1 MVACERCGTDSEDR
15 FRFCPACGAPLPQ
28 QTAPRQTRKVVTAF
42 FCDVSGS
49 TALGE
54 QLDPEV
60 LRDVMSRYFE
70 EIRVIIERHG
80 GRVEKFI
87 GDAVVAIFGVPQV
100 YEDDALRAV
109 RAAAETRERL
119 PEVAVETGVPLRFRT
134 GVNTGPVLVR
144 EGESLVIGDAVNVAA
159 RLEQAAEPG
168 EILLGADTLSLVRD
182 AVEVEPLGPL
192 SLKGKS
198 EPVLAFRLVRVDPVA
213 PGFARRLDVPLVGRE
228 RELQVLRQAWERT
241 VEEEGCHLFTL
252 LGPAGVGKSRLV
264 TELLS
269 GVGDAATVL
278 PGRCLHYGE
287 GITFWPLVEA
297 LMPVGEPAEQVLER
311 LSTGGAATPEE
322 LFWDVRRLLESLA
335 TEHPVILHIDDLQWA
350 ELTLFDLL
358 DHIADLSRGAPILL
372 LCTARPELL
381 EERPGWAGGKLN
393 ATTLLLEPLG
403 AAEAETFLNQLGGGL
418 DVASR
423 KRVIAASQG
432 NPLFLEEMVTLARE
446 RGMVEVPPTVQAL
459 LAARIERL
467 AAEER
472 ELLERGAVEG
482 EVFHRLAVR
491 ALANERLASEV
502 EVRLASLVRKELI
515 RPHPPQ
521 LGGDD
526 AFRFRHLLI
535 RDAAYDGL
543 PKATRAE
550 LHERFAVW
558 LEGHAPALLE
568 LHEVAGWHLEQAVRY
583 RIELGRALDAMI
595 ARRAAEHL
603 FEAGRAAGRRGDT
616 RAARNLLERALA
628 LAPDQSPLGATVAL
642 ELADQLTDAGDLNRL
657 NEVLAIAEGQPATAQ
672 LAELTRLEWM
682 FFAETQGGPATL
694 IARLPEVLKQLADVG
709 DERVLCK
716 AHMLA
721 AWVHWVGCRAE
732 PAAEQIRIAVEHAR
746 HANDD
751 RLYVRTL
758 NELIGALLVGPQPI
772 ESVAE
777 EVEAM
782 EAPGPLFAASVRQAT
797 SELARCNSRFEEARA
812 IGQGALDDY
821 RQLGLRGSEAG
832 CLSHLADVE
841 LGAGDLSAARN
852 LLLEADEIFE
862 RSGNRGLRSTVQ
874 ARLADVA
881 EMMGDRQ
888 AAQASIELSEELG
901 AAEDIIN
908 FALIH
913 GVRARLV
920 LSDGDAEAAD
930 SWARSALDLAFQTDF
945 PSLRG
950 AAKLNLARILA
961 ALGGVK
967 EARAEARDAVEI
979 YARKGDRPG
988 AAAARALID
997 ELDARTRA
1005 ER

>member
-1 MVACERCGTDSEDR
+1 M
-15 FRFCPACGAPLPQ
+15 
-28 QTAPRQTRKVVTAF
+28 
-42 FCDVSGS
+42 
-49 TALGE
+49 
-54 QLDPEV
+54 
-60 LRDVMSRYFE
+60 
-70 EIRVIIERHG
+70 
-80 GRVEKFI
+80 
-87 GDAVVAIFGVPQV
+87 
-100 YEDDALRAV
+100 
-109 RAAAETRERL
+109 
-119 PEVAVETGVPLRFRT
+119 
-134 GVNTGPVLVR
+134 
-144 EGESLVIGDAVNVAA
+144 
-159 RLEQAAEPG
+159 
-168 EILLGADTLSLVRD
+168 
-182 AVEVEPLGPL
+182 
-192 SLKGKS
+192 
-198 EPVLAFRLVRVDPVA
+198 
-213 PGFARRLDVPLVGRE
+213 GRE

-297 LMPVGEPAEQVLER
+297 LIPVGGPAEQVLER

-393 ATTLLLEPLG
+393 ATTVLLEPLG
-403 AAEAETFLNQLGGGL
+403 AAEAETLLNQLGGGL

-423 KRVIAASQG
+423 ERVIAASQG

-446 RGMVEVPPTVQAL
+446 RGTVEVPPTIQAL

-491 ALANERLASEV
+491 ALANERLASEL
-502 EVRLASLVRKELI
+502 EIRLASLVRKELI

-521 LGGDD
+521 VGGDD

-558 LEGHAPALLE
+558 LEEHATALVE

-583 RIELGRALDAMI
+583 QIELGRALDSMI

-628 LAPDQSPLGATVAL
+628 LAPDQSPLGAMVAL

-657 NEVLAIAEGQPATAQ
+657 NEVLAIAEGQPATAH
-672 LAELTRLEWM
+672 LAELIRLEWM
-682 FFAETQGGPATL
+682 FFAETQVGPATL
-694 IARLPEVLKQLADVG
+694 IARLPGLLEQLADVG

-716 AHMLA
+716 AHMLS
-721 AWVHWVGCRAE
+721 AWGHWVGCRAG

-746 HANDD
+746 GANDD

-758 NELIGALLVGPQPI
+758 NELIGALLAGPRPI
-772 ESVAE
+772 EAVAE

-782 EAPGPLFAASVRQAT
+782 EAPGPLFAASVRQAM

-832 CLSHLADVE
+832 CLSHLAEVE
-841 LGAGDLSAARN
+841 LGAGDLSAARS

-862 RSGNRGLRSTVQ
+862 RSGNLGLRSTVQ

-881 EMMGDRQ
+881 ETMGDRR
-888 AAQASIELSEELG
+888 AAEASIELSEELG

-930 SWARSALDLAFQTDF
+930 GWARSALGLAFQTDF

-961 ALGGVK
+961 ALGGIE

-997 ELDARTRA
+997 ELDARTEA
-1005 ER
+1005 